1 MHSYKLRVISPDD
14 KHPTI
19 YARWHISDFATVRD
33 MDDHRIK
40 AQYYRDQ
47 ATNTRTL
54 AVNEDNLEVRGA
66 LIAIAETYETLWLK
80 VMDLAKQRHNQALLK
95 DKL

>member
-1 MHSYKLRVISPDD
+1 MHSYKLRAISPSD

-19 YARWHISDFATVRD
+19 YASWHITDFAAVRD
-33 MDDHRIK
+33 TENHRLK
-40 AQYYRDQ
+40 ARYYRDQ
-47 ATNTRTL
+47 ATNMRTL

-80 VMDLAKQRHNQALLK
+80 VMDLAKQRHNQALLNR
-95 DKL
+95 